1 MVEINGFIIDMTP
14 LELASQYGNYK
25 IVKLLIEK
33 GADVNIKGYSDV
45 TPIMSASI
53 GGNLEIVRLL
63 YESGANINAIEKT
76 DMDALMF
83 ASQSGHFEMVKY
95 LLKNGADIHIRD
107 IDGNTALDLAKN
119 RRVKKVLKK
128 AETIISMDNSFK
140 LKVDNQEYM
149 ITANNINDAFIKV
162 VLDED
167 IYGET
172 RYEMTPLIYG
182 SFSGNLSLVKFA
194 IENGAD
200 IDTRNGDDRTLMMI
214 ASKEGNFEIVK
225 YLIEKGAD
233 VNIKNYEGKTALD
246 LAKTEVIKEVLV
258 KAGAIE

>member
-1 MVEINGFIIDMTP
+1 
-14 LELASQYGNYK
+14 
-25 IVKLLIEK
+25 
-33 GADVNIKGYSDV
+33 
-45 TPIMSASI
+45 
-53 GGNLEIVRLL
+53 
-63 YESGANINAIEKT
+63 
-76 DMDALMF
+76 
-83 ASQSGHFEMVKY
+83 
-95 LLKNGADIHIRD
+95 
-107 IDGNTALDLAKN
+107 
-119 RRVKKVLKK
+119 
-128 AETIISMDNSFK
+128 MDNSFK
-140 LKVDNQEYM
+140 LKVDNQEYI

-200 IDTRNGDDRTLMMI
+200 IDTRNGDDRNLMMI
-214 ASKEGNFEIVK
+214 ASKEGNFEIVKYLLENDADVNVTDEFGYTALMRASKEGNLEIVK

-246 LAKTEVIKEVLV
+246 LAKTEEIKEVLV